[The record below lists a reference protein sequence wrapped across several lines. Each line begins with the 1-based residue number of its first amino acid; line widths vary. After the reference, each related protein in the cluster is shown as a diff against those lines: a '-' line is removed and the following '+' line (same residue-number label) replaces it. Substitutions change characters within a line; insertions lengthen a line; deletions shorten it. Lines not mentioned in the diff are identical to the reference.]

1 MKDKCY
7 RREYKCYRRDRAGGY
22 GGVIVITKADLIIE
36 EIVKARNCEFLAVKI
51 QTHSSPLIIATAY
64 RSPNNDLK
72 QAEHIAREI
81 IDLQRKHKNNPIWFG
96 GDMNLLDIEWTMNS
110 IKTHQY
116 HKELN
121 QCFLDTFDITNL
133 DQIVDFPTRG
143 ANILEIMA
151 TNRPSLINKCSPHTG
166 LSDHETSVLLNM
178 NCHPN
183 KSKPVKRMIYLWD
196 RADLTLIKQ
205 KVETD
210 VSNLLTNNTMNTNI
224 DLLWSSIK
232 HTFDSAM
239 ELVPSKFTSSR
250 YSQPWVTV
258 TCKRL
263 SRRKK
268 RAYNPAKRTQLK
280 DDWGIFH

>member
-1 MKDKCY
+1 M
-7 RREYKCYRRDRAGGY
+7 GGY
-22 GGVIVITKADLIIE
+22 GRVIVVTKADLIVE
-36 EIVKARNCEFLAVKI
+36 EIVKVCNCEFLAVKI

-64 RSPNNDLK
+64 RPPNNDLK
-72 QAEHIAREI
+72 QAEHIAHEI

-96 GDMNLLDIEWTMNS
+96 GDMNLPDIEFTTNS
-110 IKTHQY
+110 IKMHQY

-151 TNRPSLINKCSPHTG
+151 TNRPSVINKCSPHID
-166 LSDHETSVLLNM
+166 LSDHETSVLLNI

-183 KSKPVKRMIYLWD
+183 KSKPVKCKIYLWD

-210 VSNLLTNNTMNTNI
+210 VSNFLSNNTMNTNI
-224 DLLWSSIK
+224 DLLWSIIK
-232 HTFDSAM
+232 HTLEGKREHTI
-239 ELVPSKFTSSR
+239 ELKEP
-250 YSQPWVTV
+250 
-258 TCKRL
+258 
-263 SRRKK
+263 
-268 RAYNPAKRTQLK
+268 N
-280 DDWGIFH
+280 